1 MPLFRLNIALSHF
14 NRVNRFFKEKSKAL
28 CLQKIII
35 KIPTPHLLVIECQ
48 SLSLYGG
55 AKGGRGGRTENSFV
69 KCEKLLLIIGTDMKK
84 VGFFC

>member
-1 MPLFRLNIALSHF
+1 MPLFWLNIALSHF

-48 SLSLYGG
+48 SPSLFG
-55 AKGGRGGRTENSFV
+55 GGRGGRTE
-69 KCEKLLLIIGTDMKK
+69 
-84 VGFFC
+84 FFCKMLKITTHNWH